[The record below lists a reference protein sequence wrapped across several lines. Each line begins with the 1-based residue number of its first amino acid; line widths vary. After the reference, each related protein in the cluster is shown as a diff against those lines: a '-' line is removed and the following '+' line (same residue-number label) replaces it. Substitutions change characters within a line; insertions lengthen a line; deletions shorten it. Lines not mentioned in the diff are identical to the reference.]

1 VGLVQ
6 LCILNALLRNFSKQN
21 FTNKNNM
28 MQNILEQF
36 KLTGK
41 KAIVVGGAGDL
52 GKAMVEAV
60 SQAGAQTVVIDFD
73 DRVFKMCE
81 EFTDNGLHV
90 SAIKADVSKIAEIKA
105 SYKTALEILGGTVDI
120 LINSAGI
127 QRRYPSEDFP
137 EEEWNKV
144 ISINLDATFYY
155 CKYAGNTM
163 LKNGG
168 GKIINIASLMSFLG
182 GITIPAYAASKGG
195 VGQLTKALSNDWAAK
210 GICVNAIAP
219 GYMDTQLNTALINDK
234 KRTEEVFMRVP
245 MKRWGNGEDLKG
257 LTVFL
262 SSSASDYITGTVIPV
277 DGGYLGR

>member
-1 VGLVQ
+1 
-6 LCILNALLRNFSKQN
+6 
-21 FTNKNNM
+21 M
-28 MQNILEQF
+28 MKNILEKF
-36 KLTGK
+36 DLTGK

-52 GKAMVEAV
+52 GKAMVEAI
-60 SQAGAQTVVIDFD
+60 SQAGAQTVVIDLD
-73 DRVFKMCE
+73 DRLFKICE
-81 EFTDNGLHV
+81 EFNNNGLKV
-90 SAIKADVSKIAEIKA
+90 NPIKADVSKISDIKD
-105 SYKTALEILGGTVDI
+105 SYTKALSLLGGTVDI
-120 LINSAGI
+120 LVNSAGI

-137 EEEWNKV
+137 EEEWSKV
-144 ISINLDATFYY
+144 IAINLDATFYY
-155 CKYAGNTM
+155 CKYAGKTM
-163 LKNGG
+163 IQNGG

-234 KRTEEVFMRVP
+234 KRTDEVFMRVP
-245 MKRWGNGEDLKG
+245 MKRWGTGEDLKG

-262 SSSASDYITGTVIPV
+262 ASAASDYVTGTVIPV

>member
-1 VGLVQ
+1 
-6 LCILNALLRNFSKQN
+6 
-21 FTNKNNM
+21 M
-28 MQNILEQF
+28 NILDKF
-36 KLTGK
+36 SLKGK

-52 GKAMVEAV
+52 GKAMVEGI
-60 SQAGAQTVVIDFD
+60 SQAGAKTVVIDFD
-73 DRVFKMCE
+73 QRVFDICD
-81 EFTDNGLHV
+81 EFRADGLDV
-90 SAIKADVSKIAEIKA
+90 IAIQADVSQIEEIKKSYAA
-105 SYKTALEILGGTVDI
+105 SLEILGGTVDI

-137 EEEWNKV
+137 EEEWSKV

-163 LKNGG
+163 LEKGG

-262 SSSASDYITGTVIPV
+262 ASAASDYVTGTIIPV

>member
-1 VGLVQ
+1 
-6 LCILNALLRNFSKQN
+6 
-21 FTNKNNM
+21 M

-52 GKAMVEAV
+52 GKAMVEAI

-73 DRVFKMCE
+73 DRVFKMCKD
-81 EFTDNGLHV
+81 FTNNGLNV
-90 SAIKADVSKIAEIKA
+90 SPIKADVSKLAEIKE
-105 SYKTALEILGGTVDI
+105 SYKIALEILGGTVDI

-137 EEEWNKV
+137 EDEWSKV

-195 VGQLTKALSNDWAAK
+195 VAQLTKALSNDWAAK
-210 GICVNAIAP
+210 GICVNGIAP
-219 GYMDTQLNTALINDK
+219 GYMDTQLNIGIINDK
-234 KRTEEVFMRVP
+234 KRTEEVFNRVP

-262 SSSASDYITGTVIPV
+262 SSPASDYITGCIIPV
-277 DGGYLGR
+277 DGGYLAR

>member
-1 VGLVQ
+1 M
-6 LCILNALLRNFSKQN
+6 A
-21 FTNKNNM
+21 
-28 MQNILEQF
+28 QNILEQF
-36 KLTGK
+36 SLAGK

-52 GKAMVEAV
+52 GKAMVEALCE
-60 SQAGAQTVVIDFD
+60 AGAQTVVIDFD
-73 DRVFKMCE
+73 ERVFEICDRFK
-81 EFTDNGLHV
+81 NSGLNA
-90 SAIKADVSKIAEIKA
+90 SPLKADVSKIEEIKD
-105 SYKTALEILGGTVDI
+105 SYKAALEILGGKVDV

-137 EEEWNKV
+137 DDEWHKV
-144 ISINLDATFYY
+144 ISVNLDATFFY

-195 VGQLTKALSNDWAAK
+195 VGQLTKALSNDWADK

-245 MKRWGNGEDLKG
+245 MKRWGTGDDLKG

-262 SSSASDYITGTVIPV
+262 SSAASDYITGCIIPV
-277 DGGYLGR
+277 DGGYLAR

>member
-1 VGLVQ
+1 
-6 LCILNALLRNFSKQN
+6 
-21 FTNKNNM
+21 M
-28 MQNILEQF
+28 PNILEQF

-52 GKAMVEAV
+52 GIAMVEAI
-60 SQAGAQTVVIDFD
+60 SEAGAQTVVIDFD
-73 DRVFKMCE
+73 DRVFPMCE
-81 EFTDNGLHV
+81 SLKNSGLNV
-90 SAIKADVSKIAEIKA
+90 TPIKADVSKIEEIKA
-105 SYKTALEILGGTVDI
+105 SYKTALEILGGKVDI

-127 QRRYPSEDFP
+127 QRRYPSEEFP
-137 EEEWNKV
+137 DEEWHKV
-144 ISINLDATFYY
+144 IAINLDATFFY
-155 CKYAGNTM
+155 CKYAANTM

-195 VGQLTKALSNDWAAK
+195 VGQLTKALSNDWADK

-234 KRTEEVFMRVP
+234 KRTDEVFMRVP
-245 MKRWGNGEDLKG
+245 MKRWGTGDDLKG

-262 SSSASDYITGTVIPV
+262 SSPASDYITGCVIPV
-277 DGGYLGR
+277 DGGYLAR

>member
-1 VGLVQ
+1 MG
-6 LCILNALLRNFSKQN
+6 
-21 FTNKNNM
+21 T
-28 MQNILEQF
+28 NILDTF
-36 KLTGK
+36 SLIGK

-52 GKAMVEAV
+52 GKAMVEAI

-73 DRVFKMCE
+73 ERVFDICKS
-81 EFTDNGLHV
+81 FKNNGLNV
-90 SAIKADVSKIAEIKA
+90 SAIKADVSNKTEIKD
-105 SYKTALEILGGTVDI
+105 SYNNALEILGGTVDI

-137 EEEWNKV
+137 DEEWSKV
-144 ISINLDATFYY
+144 IAINLDATFYY

-163 LKNGG
+163 IKNGG

-210 GICVNAIAP
+210 GICVNGIAP
-219 GYMDTQLNTALINDK
+219 GYMDTQLNVALINDK
-234 KRTEEVFMRVP
+234 KRTEEVFNRVP
-245 MKRWGNGEDLKG
+245 MKRWGNGEDIKG

-262 SSSASDYITGTVIPV
+262 ASSASDYVTGTIIPV
-277 DGGYLGR
+277 DGGYLAR

>member
-1 VGLVQ
+1 
-6 LCILNALLRNFSKQN
+6 
-21 FTNKNNM
+21 
-28 MQNILEQF
+28 MQNILDKF
-36 KLTGK
+36 SLKGK

-60 SQAGAQTVVIDFD
+60 SQAGAETVIIDFD
-73 DRVFKMCE
+73 ERVFGICE
-81 EFTDNGLHV
+81 GFQNSGLQVH
-90 SAIKADVSKIAEIKA
+90 AIRADVSKIEEIKDSYA
-105 SYKTALEILGGTVDI
+105 SALGLLGGSVDI

-127 QRRYPSEDFP
+127 QRRYPSENFP
-137 EEEWNKV
+137 DDEWNKV
-144 ISINLDATFYY
+144 IAINLDATFYY

-163 LKNGG
+163 LENGG

-234 KRTEEVFMRVP
+234 KRTEEVFNRVP
-245 MKRWGNGEDLKG
+245 MKRWGTGEDLKG
-257 LTVFL
+257 LTIFL
-262 SSSASDYITGTVIPV
+262 SSAASDYVTGCVIPV
-277 DGGYLGR
+277 DGGYLAR

>member
-1 VGLVQ
+1 
-6 LCILNALLRNFSKQN
+6 
-21 FTNKNNM
+21 

-36 KLTGK
+36 SLAGK

-52 GKAMVEAV
+52 GKAMVEAI

-73 DRVFKMCE
+73 DRVFEMCKD
-81 EFTDNGLHV
+81 FTNDGLNV
-90 SAIKADVSKIAEIKA
+90 SPIKADVSKIAEIKE
-105 SYKTALEILGGTVDI
+105 SYKNALQILGGTVDI

-137 EEEWNKV
+137 EEEWSKV
-144 ISINLDATFYY
+144 IAINLDATFYY

-234 KRTEEVFMRVP
+234 IRTDEVMMRVP
-245 MKRWGNGEDLKG
+245 MKRWGNGEDMKG

-262 SSSASDYITGTVIPV
+262 SSSASDYITGCIIPV

>member
-1 VGLVQ
+1 
-6 LCILNALLRNFSKQN
+6 
-21 FTNKNNM
+21 M
-28 MQNILEQF
+28 EQNILEKF
-36 KLTGK
+36 SLKNK

-52 GKAMVEAV
+52 GKAMVEAL
-60 SQAGAQTVVIDFD
+60 SQAGAKTVVIDLDERLFEI
-73 DRVFKMCE
+73 CE
-81 EFTDNGLHV
+81 EFKNAGLDV
-90 SAIKADVSKIAEIKA
+90 SPIKADVSKVSEIQE
-105 SYKTALEILGGTVDI
+105 SYKTALELLDGKLDI

-137 EEEWNKV
+137 DDEWNKV

-163 LKNGG
+163 LENGG

-195 VGQLTKALSNDWAAK
+195 VAQLTKALSNDWAAK

-234 KRTEEVFMRVP
+234 KRTEEVFLRVP
-245 MKRWGNGEDLKG
+245 MKRWGTGEDLKG

-262 SSSASDYITGTVIPV
+262 ASSASDYVTGCVIPV
-277 DGGYLGR
+277 DGGYLAR

>member
-1 VGLVQ
+1 M
-6 LCILNALLRNFSKQN
+6 KH
-21 FTNKNNM
+21 
-28 MQNILEQF
+28 ILEQF
-36 KLTGK
+36 KLDNK

-52 GKAMVEAV
+52 GKAMVEAI
-60 SQAGAQTVVIDFD
+60 SEAGAQTVVIDFD
-73 DRVFKMCE
+73 KRVFEMCE
-81 EFTDNGLHV
+81 EFNKKGLNV
-90 SAIKADVSKIAEIKA
+90 SPIKADVSKLSEIKS
-105 SYKTALEILGGTVDI
+105 SYETALEILGGTVDI

-137 EEEWNKV
+137 DEEWTKV

-195 VGQLTKALSNDWAAK
+195 VAQLTKALSNDWAAK
-210 GICVNAIAP
+210 GICVNGIAP

-234 KRTEEVFMRVP
+234 KRTEEVFNRVP

-257 LTVFL
+257 LAVYL
-262 SSSASDYITGTVIPV
+262 SSSASDYVTGCIIPV

>member
-1 VGLVQ
+1 
-6 LCILNALLRNFSKQN
+6 
-21 FTNKNNM
+21 M
-28 MQNILEQF
+28 EQNILEKF
-36 KLTGK
+36 SLEGK

-52 GKAMVEAV
+52 GKAMVEAI
-60 SQAGAQTVVIDFD
+60 SQAGAQTVIIDLD
-73 DRVFKMCE
+73 DRLFDICKE
-81 EFTDNGLHV
+81 LKNSGLNV
-90 SAIKADVSKIAEIKA
+90 SPIKADVGKVSEIKE
-105 SYKTALEILGGTVDI
+105 SYEKALDILGGKLDI

-137 EEEWNKV
+137 DDEWSKV
-144 ISINLDATFYY
+144 IAINLDATFYY

-219 GYMDTQLNTALINDK
+219 GYMDTQLNIALINDK
-234 KRTEEVFMRVP
+234 KRTEEVFNRVP
-245 MKRWGNGEDLKG
+245 MKRWGTGEDLMG

-262 SSSASDYITGTVIPV
+262 SSSASDYVTGCVIPV
-277 DGGYLGR
+277 DGGYLAR